1 MSNEREELI
10 HRISET
16 QRGLARLFAQH
27 QSPLFNSNLT
37 MRQLK
42 VIMLLSVNGSA
53 SGQDLAHDLGVG
65 LGTVTGI
72 VDRLVAHGLVSRHE
86 DPHDRRV
93 RRVELTPAGTGLIED
108 INNAGSQHYLR
119 IMRHL
124 DTETLRAL
132 DSATHTLREVATKLA
147 QEEHQEPAG
156 GPAAGATGEPV
167 NDASSSTSR

>member
-10 HRISET
+10 RRIGET

-27 QSPLFNSNLT
+27 QSPLFSSNLT

-42 VIMLLSVNGSA
+42 VIMVLSMNGSV
-53 SGQDLAHDLGVG
+53 SGQDLAHNLGVG

-93 RRVELTPAGTGLIED
+93 RRVELTPKGTALIEE
-108 INNAGSQHYLR
+108 INNAGVQHYQR
-119 IMRHL
+119 IMDHL

-132 DSATHTLREVATKLA
+132 DHVTRTIHAVADKLS
-147 QEEHQEPAG
+147 HDNG
-156 GPAAGATGEPV
+156 
-167 NDASSSTSR
+167 